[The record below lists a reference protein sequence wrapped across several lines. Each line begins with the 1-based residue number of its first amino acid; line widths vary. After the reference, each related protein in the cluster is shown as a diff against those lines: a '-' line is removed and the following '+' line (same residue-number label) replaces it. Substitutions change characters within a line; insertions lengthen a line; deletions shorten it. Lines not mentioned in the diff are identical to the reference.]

1 MPLLTA
7 LRSSSLVFV
16 ALLAA
21 CGGEVNPEETGAS
34 SSSGD
39 PTTGAPTSAQ
49 DAFLAKLPQLVAPH
63 VDPSGVPGKAVG
75 LVVSASAPG
84 VRVSVGFG
92 ASWIGGPL
100 PRPDTTFEIGSA
112 TKVVTGLLLSRALDR
127 GDVALADPIDPL
139 FPLGAP
145 QFAGQ
150 SITLLDLA
158 THSSGLPRMPDNTHS
173 PDPLNPAA
181 GYTEQ
186 DLGDFMASYTLDAAP
201 GTRLLYSNLGAGALG
216 YYLVD
221 KTGASD
227 YQALVRRDLAEP
239 LRMSGIW
246 VIVPEADPN
255 RVARGYRQGV
265 AAPANEIGEPLAG
278 AGALRSTGADMLLLL
293 ESALGTGDPAVVSA
307 WTHVLEPRRP
317 SPQGQDG
324 QLGLLLARETLDGRH
339 LYFKDGQ
346 TAGFSSYL
354 VFSPSPPAAV
364 VLLANSSDLAETGA
378 LKTLTREI
386 FDALLTP

>member
-1 MPLLTA
+1 MPHLTA
-7 LRSSSLVFV
+7 LRSSSLAFV

-21 CGGEVNPEETGAS
+21 CGTGSNQEEIGA

-39 PTTGAPTSAQ
+39 PTTGAPTTDQ
-49 DAFLAKLPQLVAPH
+49 DAFLARLQQLVAPH

-75 LVVSASAPG
+75 MVVSASAPG

-112 TKVVTGLLLSRALDR
+112 TKVVTGLLLARALDR

-158 THSSGLPRMPDNTHS
+158 THSSDLPRMPDNTHS
-173 PDPLNPAA
+173 PDPLNPGA

-186 DLGDFMASYTLDAAP
+186 DLADFMASYTLGAAP
-201 GTRLLYSNLGAGALG
+201 GTRLLYSNLGAGVLG
-216 YYLVD
+216 YYLVER
-221 KTGASD
+221 TGLAD
-227 YQALVRRDLAEP
+227 YPALVRRDLAEP
-239 LRMSGIW
+239 LRMNNTW

-265 AAPANEIGEPLAG
+265 AAPANELGEPLAG
-278 AGALRSTGADMLLLL
+278 AGALRSTGADMLLFL
-293 ESALGTGDPAVVSA
+293 ESALGAGDPAVVSA
-307 WTHVLEPRRP
+307 WAHVLEPRRP

-324 QLGLLLARETLDGRH
+324 QLGLLLARETLDGRY

-354 VFSPSPPAAV
+354 VFSTSPPAAV
-364 VLLANSSDLAETGA
+364 MLLANSSDLAETGA
-378 LKTLTREI
+378 LRTLAREI
-386 FDALLTP
+386 FNALLAS